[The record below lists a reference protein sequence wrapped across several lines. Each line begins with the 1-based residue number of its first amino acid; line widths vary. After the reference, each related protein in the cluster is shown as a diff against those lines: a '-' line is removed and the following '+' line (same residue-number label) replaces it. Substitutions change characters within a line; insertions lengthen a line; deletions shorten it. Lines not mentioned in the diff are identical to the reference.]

1 MSFMNYKCML
11 RINAPK
17 NLNSNYIWNNK
28 WQRGYSKSNL
38 PPDAAENSKITNQ
51 CDNLQSCSSWTT
63 VFTKSTQIWSSIW
76 VRSSLPTPQSYK
88 LKKRS
93 VFHLLQQGLWTG
105 GQQFIAYRHCGW
117 VVSESDKFTT
127 WMSQIWVPLW
137 PIAGFVQGLCSLTAY
152 WFAVCHMGF

>member
-1 MSFMNYKCML
+1 ML

-88 LKKRS
+88 LKKKISLSSPTARP
-93 VFHLLQQGLWTG
+93 VNWRPTIMNEL
-105 GQQFIAYRHCGW
+105 FIACRHCGW

-137 PIAGFVQGLCSLTAY
+137 PMAGFVQGLCSLTAY
-152 WFAVCHMGF
+152 WFAICHMGF